1 MNRNYHGSRAAK
13 KNPAPK
19 RFALLLALVL
29 ILVGTVGGTVAYL
42 VTHTAPVKNTFTP
55 GNVTCDVVEGFN
67 TEKTAKTS
75 VKVQNTGN
83 VPAYIRV
90 AVVANNV
97 GKDDEGNT
105 VILPGT
111 PNLGNVFDTTN
122 WTAGADG
129 FYYYKGVVQPDE
141 VTDGNLLKS
150 GIALN
155 GIQVTI
161 LASAIQ
167 SAPAKAVNEAWGMDY
182 SNNVWVSYTSGN

>member
-19 RFALLLALVL
+19 RLALLLALVL

-42 VTHTAPVKNTFTP
+42 VTHTDPVKNTFTP
-55 GNVTCDVVEGFN
+55 GNVTCDVVEEFN

-90 AVVANNV
+90 AVVANTV
-97 GKDDEGNT
+97 DEQGNIT
-105 VILPGT
+105 GAADENILKNALAASG
-111 PNLGNVFDTTN
+111 
-122 WTAGADG
+122 WTKNGD
-129 FYYYKGVVQPDE
+129 YYYYNTAVDPNGLTGE
-141 VTDGNLLKS
+141 LLKNS
-150 GIALN
+150 IELE

-167 SAPAKAVNEAWGMDY
+167 STPTDAVQEAWGY
-182 SNNVWVSYTSGN
+182 VPSGN

>member
-19 RFALLLALVL
+19 RLALLLALVL

-42 VTHTAPVKNTFTP
+42 VTHTDPVKNTFTP
-55 GNVTCDVVEGFN
+55 GNVTCDVVEEFN
-67 TEKTAKTS
+67 TEKKAKTS

-90 AVVANNV
+90 AVVTNTIDAQGNITGMKTLPAGWLNTENWA
-97 GKDDEGNT
+97 EGD
-105 VILPGT
+105 G
-111 PNLGNVFDTTN
+111 
-122 WTAGADG
+122 G
-129 FYYYKGVVQPDE
+129 FYYYKGVVQPGE
-141 VTDGNLLKS
+141 KTDNLLKT
-150 GIALN
+150 GINLD

-167 SAPAKAVNEAWGMDY
+167 SMPDDAVKEAWKMSYDSSA
-182 SNNVWVSYTSGN
+182 SNWTAVGNN

>member
-55 GNVTCDVVEGFN
+55 GNVTCDVVEEFN

-90 AVVANNV
+90 AVVANTV
-97 GKDDEGNT
+97 DEQGNIT
-105 VILPGT
+105 GAATLPE
-111 PNLGNVFDTTN
+111 NWLNTTN
-122 WTAGADG
+122 WTEKDG
-129 FYYYKGVVQPDE
+129 YYYYNGVVQPDE
-141 VTDGNLLKS
+141 VTPGDLLKR
-150 GIALN
+150 GINLD

-182 SNNVWVSYTSGN
+182 SNNVWVPYTSAN